1 MKPIGPLMWEHR
13 LIEHMVDLL
22 RSEIDRITSKK
33 TANVILIEQAVD
45 FFRTYAD
52 RTHHGKEE
60 EILFR
65 DLAQKK
71 MSPEHGKI
79 MDELVREH
87 IQGREMVRKLVEAK
101 DLYVNGYAD
110 ALPHIARELK
120 ELVEFYPKHIEK
132 EDKHF
137 FFPCLDYFTAGRAG
151 PHARGVPGLRSEH
164 DPREVSHRRGD
175 VPGEAGDATVQGGL
189 SATPGLT
196 SCACRR
202 RPGRS

>member
-13 LIEHMVDLL
+13 LIEQMLDLL
-22 RSEIDRITSKK
+22 RLEIDRITGRK

-87 IQGREMVRKLVEAK
+87 IHGRELVRKLVEAK

-132 EDKHF
+132 EDKRF
-137 FFPCLDYFTAGRAG
+137 FFPCLGYFTQAEQDRMLQEFRDFDRNMI
-151 PHARGVPGLRSEH
+151 HEKYRTVVEMFL
-164 DPREVSHRRGD
+164 
-175 VPGEAGDATVQGGL
+175 GEKVM
-189 SATPGLT
+189 
-196 SCACRR
+196 
-202 RPGRS
+202 RPTRVG